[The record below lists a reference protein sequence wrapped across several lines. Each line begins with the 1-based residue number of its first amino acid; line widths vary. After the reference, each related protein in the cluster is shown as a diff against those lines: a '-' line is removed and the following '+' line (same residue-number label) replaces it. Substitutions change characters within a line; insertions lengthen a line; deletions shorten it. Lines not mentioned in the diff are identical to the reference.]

1 MNTATQTVQAT
12 VQPTVH
18 PLQSALQNT
27 LQASPQTTLQPTP
40 PTGLNTREQLVEL
53 LRQRR
58 LAASKVERQA
68 QISQD
73 IWRRFGQTQAVL
85 ILDMAE
91 FSHLAHCQGILEAL
105 TGIQDMNALVEPE
118 ILAQQGRLIKF
129 EADNA
134 FAVFPEVAAAVQA
147 ALNIFAAVA
156 AAGIGVSIGIGYGDI
171 LVIEDPIG
179 HADFY
184 GDQVNLASK
193 LGEDTARS
201 GELMLTEAAY
211 AQLVV
216 NALADPLAWKGFHLV
231 LANLEMT
238 AYTWVGRPIH
248 ENAKSAQTAKT
259 T

>member
-18 PLQSALQNT
+18 TLQNT
-27 LQASPQTTLQPTP
+27 LQ
-40 PTGLNTREQLVEL
+40 PTGLNTREQLNEL

-58 LAASKVERQA
+58 LAASKAERQA

-91 FSHLAHCQGILEAL
+91 FSHLSHCQGILEAL
-105 TGIQDMNALVEPE
+105 SCIQDMNALVEPE

-179 HADFY
+179 HDDFY

-201 GELMLTEAAY
+201 GELMITDAAY

-216 NALADPLAWKGFHLV
+216 NALADPLAWECSQLV
-231 LANLEMT
+231 MSNLEIT
-238 AYTWVGRPIH
+238 AHTWVGRPIH
-248 ENAKSAQTAKT
+248 LDAKLGQAQTAKT
-259 T
+259 G